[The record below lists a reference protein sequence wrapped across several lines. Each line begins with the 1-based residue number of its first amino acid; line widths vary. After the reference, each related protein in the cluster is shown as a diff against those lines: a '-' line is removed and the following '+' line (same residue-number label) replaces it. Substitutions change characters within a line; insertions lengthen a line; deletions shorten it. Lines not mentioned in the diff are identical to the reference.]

1 MFRMENGIK
10 RLTSNFGSGLVGT
23 EWGSNRRRFTPSRRP
38 DKLGPPPRRRPR
50 FMLKYMYD
58 NPLINS
64 NFKNNKSMNFC
75 KKRND
80 RTSNRAC
87 KELTMARIVACLNSP
102 QGVDINSKH
111 KNVPS
116 PKLNSRLRPR
126 RATCTT
132 ILNSPANKLSELY
145 LSSPRR
151 TPKPLSRV
159 TGLNKNSEDSF
170 DESNSSTSESSFSAS
185 DSSISSDS
193 NGHQYRTKGLL
204 RKTKVDLCSN
214 RVNSMSTHR
223 KRALSQM
230 SRDISFLNLSPMN
243 SEYGWLPG
251 REQEFENIYTFI
263 FNKLSQRSG
272 GCMYISGIPGTGK
285 TASVQAVL
293 STMHKLVADSCLES
307 QLPVFQTIY
316 VNGMRVSDPKQIYI
330 QIYEQLTGLIA
341 TTKSACD
348 LLEKEFCS
356 STNKKL
362 NHREVSEKPVILV
375 IDELDLLC
383 TRRQDILYS
392 LFDWPTRHNNRRVL
406 IVLAIANTM
415 DLPERLLH
423 PRVASRLGLTRL
435 TFAPYSHEQL
445 SQIVRHRLSSLSNIL
460 QPKALELA
468 ARKVAAV
475 SGDVRRALDICKRA
489 AEIVSSSEKT
499 NKEIDISHINAALK
513 EMFVTPKSDA
523 ICACS
528 LYEKLF
534 LRAVIAEFQARS
546 TEEARLD
553 RCIRQ
558 MSALC
563 RLEGVPC
570 PTTSEVFAICASL
583 GAHKLLLTERSRYDI
598 AMLVRLNCTKSDILY
613 CLNSQSNG

>member
-1 MFRMENGIK
+1 MPFI
-10 RLTSNFGSGLVGT
+10 
-23 EWGSNRRRFTPSRRP
+23 P
-38 DKLGPPPRRRPR
+38 
-50 FMLKYMYD
+50 
-58 NPLINS
+58 
-64 NFKNNKSMNFC
+64 
-75 KKRND
+75 

-87 KELTMARIVACLNSP
+87 KEMTMARIVACLNSP
-102 QGVDINSKH
+102 QGISIDPKH
-111 KNVPS
+111 KKVPS
-116 PKLNSRLRPR
+116 PKQDPRLRPR
-126 RATCTT
+126 RATCTAT
-132 ILNSPANKLSELY
+132 LNSANKLSELY

-159 TGLNKNSEDSF
+159 TGLNKKKDVTLNANPQYSIDSEDSF
-170 DESNSSTSESSFSAS
+170 DKSNSSTSESSFSAS
-185 DSSISSDS
+185 DSSISSDF
-193 NGHQYRTKGLL
+193 NGHQFQNKYRTKGPL
-204 RKTKVDLCSN
+204 RKSKVDLCAN
-214 RVNSMSTHR
+214 KGNSMSAHR
-223 KRALSQM
+223 KRALSQV
-230 SRDISFLNLSPMN
+230 SRDISFLNLGPMN

-307 QLPVFQTIY
+307 QLPVFQVIY
-316 VNGMRVSDPKQIYI
+316 INAMRVSDPKQVYI
-330 QIYEQLTGLIA
+330 QIYKQLTGLIT
-341 TTKSACD
+341 TTKCACN

-356 STNKKL
+356 STNEKS

-383 TRRQDILYS
+383 TRRQDIFYS

-435 TFAPYSHEQL
+435 TFSPYSHEQL
-445 SQIVRHRLSSLSNIL
+445 SQIVRHRLSSLSSIL

-489 AEIVSSSEKT
+489 AEIVSSSEKA

-583 GAHKLLLTERSRYDI
+583 GAHKLLLTERSRCDI

-613 CLNSQSNG
+613 CLNPQSSG

>member
-1 MFRMENGIK
+1 MPFI
-10 RLTSNFGSGLVGT
+10 
-23 EWGSNRRRFTPSRRP
+23 P
-38 DKLGPPPRRRPR
+38 
-50 FMLKYMYD
+50 
-58 NPLINS
+58 
-64 NFKNNKSMNFC
+64 
-75 KKRND
+75 

-159 TGLNKNSEDSF
+159 TGLNKKKDVTLNTNPQYSIDSEDSF

>member
-1 MFRMENGIK
+1 MA
-10 RLTSNFGSGLVGT
+10 
-23 EWGSNRRRFTPSRRP
+23 FTR
-38 DKLGPPPRRRPR
+38 
-50 FMLKYMYD
+50 
-58 NPLINS
+58 
-64 NFKNNKSMNFC
+64 
-75 KKRND
+75 
-80 RTSNRAC
+80 RTSSRAC
-87 KELTMARIVACLNSP
+87 KELTMARIVACLDSP
-102 QGVDINSKH
+102 QEAEINLKD
-111 KNVPS
+111 
-116 PKLNSRLRPR
+116 SRVLSSRFDSCLRSR
-126 RATCTT
+126 RATCTGT
-132 ILNSPANKLSELY
+132 LKSPVKKMSELC
-145 LSSPRR
+145 LSSPQR
-151 TPKPLSRV
+151 TPKSL
-159 TGLNKNSEDSF
+159 LNTSCLIKRRGSILNTNSQCPMDSEDSY
-170 DESNSSTSESSFSAS
+170 DESSISTSESSFSTCNSS
-185 DSSISSDS
+185 DSSDFTEQQFQHRNRLKGPIIKSFPVR
-193 NGHQYRTKGLL
+193 RTKLNVCANKGS
-204 RKTKVDLCSN
+204 VSA
-214 RVNSMSTHR
+214 HR
-223 KRALSQM
+223 KRTLSQV
-230 SRDISFLNLSPMN
+230 SRGESFLNLSSTN

-263 FNKLSQRSG
+263 LNKLSQNSG

-293 STMHKLVADSCLES
+293 STMHKLVADSGLES
-307 QLPVFQTIY
+307 QIPTFQVIY
-316 VNGMRVSDPKQIYI
+316 VNGMRVSDPKQVYVE
-330 QIYEQLTGLIA
+330 IYEQLTGLTA
-341 TTKSACD
+341 TAKCASD
-348 LLEKEFCS
+348 LLEKEFCH
-356 STNKKL
+356 NVIKKVS
-362 NHREVSEKPVILV
+362 HSKVSEKPVVLV

-392 LFDWPTRHNNRRVL
+392 LFDWPTRHNNHRVL

-445 SQIVRHRLSSLSNIL
+445 AQIVRHHLSSLSNMF

-489 AEIVSSSEKT
+489 AEIVSSIGKG

-513 EMFVTPKSDA
+513 EMFTTPKSEA

-558 MSALC
+558 MFALC

-583 GAHKLLLTERSRYDI
+583 GAHKLLLTERSRCDI
-598 AMLVRLNCTKSDILY
+598 SMLVRLNCTKSDILY
-613 CLNSQSNG
+613 CLNQQPDL